1 MNVEELRRNFPDE
14 ASCRAFFESV
24 IWPDGPVCPHCHGR
38 KVWAFRSPKVRAGLY
53 ECADCAKQFTV
64 TTKTAFHG
72 TKLSLWIWL
81 QAMYSLIFSSKGA
94 SSVFMAQWLG
104 ISQKSAWKMLH
115 ALRTIMAIHQSALPK
130 LQGIVE
136 LDEKYLGG
144 KPRYQPGVK
153 HKRGRGT
160 QKSCIAV
167 AVQRQGPVRATLV
180 TGDSVSVLRPLIQ
193 KTVSLEAHL
202 MSDELRAYG
211 VIGQDF
217 AAHETVQHGR
227 KEFARGVVHNN
238 TAESY
243 NALLERAKQG
253 VYHWMSKLHLPLYIS
268 EAAFRWNQRVPD
280 TRTIQRGKNRGKV
293 RITMKPLPLLDQ
305 FKNLLRFAPACQVR
319 RSKNSGIRHLPG
331 AIPLFGL

>member
-1 MNVEELRRNFPDE
+1 MNVEELRHHFPNE

-24 IWPDGPVCPHCHGR
+24 IWPDGPVCPHCHG
-38 KVWAFRSPKVRAGLY
+38 KKAWAFRSPKVRAGLY

-94 SSVFMAQWLG
+94 SSVFIAQWLG

-167 AVQRQGPVRATLV
+167 AVQRQGPVRATLI

-193 KTVSLEAHL
+193 KTVSIEAHL
-202 MSDELRAYG
+202 MSDELKAYG
-211 VIGQDF
+211 AIGQDF

-227 KEFARGVVHNN
+227 KEFARGTVHNN

-253 VYHWMSKLHLPLYIS
+253 VYHWMSKLHLPLYTS
-268 EAAFRWNQRVPD
+268 EAAFRWNQRVPV
-280 TRTIQRGKNRGKV
+280 TKTIQRGKNRGKV
-293 RITMKPLPLLDQ
+293 RTMMKALPLLDQ
-305 FKNLLRFAPACQVR
+305 FKNLLRFAPACQIR
-319 RSKNSGIRHLPG
+319 RSTNSGIRHLPG
-331 AIPLFGL
+331 TIPLFGL